1 VTWVVALRRPEYR
14 MSPTTRHAVF
24 TFENA
29 HEEVAAE
36 DILRRAGIRFEPAP
50 PPHEVDPGCGLA
62 LRILLGDL
70 AATVAAFAST
80 DAPWQAIYE
89 LGFLQEVVAKLG

>member
-1 VTWVVALRRPEYR
+1 

-29 HEEVAAE
+29 HEQVAAE
-36 DILRRAGIRFEPAP
+36 SILRRAGIRFEPSP
-50 PPHEVDPGCGLA
+50 PPQEVDPGCGLA
-62 LRILLGDL
+62 LRVLLGDL
-70 AATVAAFAST
+70 AAAVDAFASA
-80 DAPWQAIYE
+80 DAPWQAVYE